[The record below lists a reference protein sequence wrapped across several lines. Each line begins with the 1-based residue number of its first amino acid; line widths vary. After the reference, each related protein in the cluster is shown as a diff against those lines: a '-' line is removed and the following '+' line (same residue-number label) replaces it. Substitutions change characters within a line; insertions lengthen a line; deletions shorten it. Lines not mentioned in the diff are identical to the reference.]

1 MSGDAR
7 MMSSRSICKWAEA
20 ELRKTWPVGHSPAMD
35 SLDARLRRKQIA
47 HTLYLHKL
55 HRELMKLTGYINQI

>member
-1 MSGDAR
+1 MSIDAR
-7 MMSSRSICKWAEA
+7 MMSSRSICHWAEA
-20 ELRKTWPVGHSPAMD
+20 ELRKTWTVGQGPAIGD
-35 SLDARLRRKQIA
+35 LDARLRRKQIA